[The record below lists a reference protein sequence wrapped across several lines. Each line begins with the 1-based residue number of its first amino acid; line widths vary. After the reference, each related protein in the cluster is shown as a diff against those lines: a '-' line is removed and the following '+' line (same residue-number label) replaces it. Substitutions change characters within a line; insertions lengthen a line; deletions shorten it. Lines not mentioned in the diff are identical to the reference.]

1 MALLYRKETEDPGVT
16 EDGVG
21 APTEMPHSSK
31 SAHWVWRE
39 VVSNSSIL
47 VLLSSFSSLL
57 LKGAVKR
64 SLHSLLELLLLFFAE
79 GPNPIPDPEF
89 LSPQKPLI
97 FYFPHDCMIDG
108 QGGS

>member
-21 APTEMPHSSK
+21 ALTEMPHSSK

-39 VVSNSSIL
+39 VVSI
-47 VLLSSFSSLL
+47 VLLSSFSSLP

-79 GPNPIPDPEF
+79 GPNPIPESEF
-89 LSPQKPLI
+89 LSLQKPLI

-108 QGGS
+108 